1 MKQRIL
7 YYTVMC
13 QSRWSSINRFRVH
26 PSFIYTILSWL
37 LYNILYSFSCVI
49 SKDGQSWRISWT
61 KSPLRTVLLLGLPLD
76 SEILN
81 KKGSISGFPH
91 RLFMQPFDC
100 IFSIGTPELPLLP
113 LLLRAGLPSEHRSHG
128 NKLCTSQHHNW
139 CILQFWQN
147 EDLHKNCIPE

>member
-76 SEILN
+76 SEVLN
-81 KKGSISGFPH
+81 KKGSIFRFSSQAFHATLWLYLFH
-91 RLFMQPFDC
+91 RYTRTT
-100 IFSIGTPELPLLP
+100 SSAAASES
-113 LLLRAGLPSEHRSHG
+113 RPS
-128 NKLCTSQHHNW
+128 
-139 CILQFWQN
+139 FWAQVTW
-147 EDLHKNCIPE
+147 K